1 MTLLTP
7 MLLEEGGGGVNPL
20 AFDPSAFMLTL
31 IIFVILLGLLIKFAW
46 DPILNALDARERRI
60 EESVNA
66 AQNAKREAEEMLAQY
81 QQKLRDAERQVAQRI
96 DEGRAMADRQA
107 QEILDKA
114 QAQAAREREGAT
126 RDIEL
131 AKQKALADIQAE
143 TVRLSK
149 LIAEKVLAREVDDK
163 DHQRL
168 AQELLA
174 GMR

>member
-1 MTLLTP
+1 MRLLTP
-7 MLLEEGGGGVNPL
+7 MLLEGGGSVNPL
-20 AFDPSAFMLTL
+20 DFDPSAFMLTL

-81 QQKLRDAERQVAQRI
+81 QQKLKDAERQVVQRI
-96 DEGRAMADRQA
+96 EEGRAMADRQA

-114 QAQAAREREGAT
+114 QTQAEREREGAT

-131 AKQKALADIQAE
+131 AKQKALAEIQSE

-149 LIAEKVLAREVDDK
+149 MIAEKVLSREVDDK

-174 GMR
+174 GMK